1 MRQDNDEKELI
12 FFPAAIQE
20 RAELITGAFF
30 LVVEALERII
40 KYLAETDCPRSTLN
54 KRKRLRGA
62 SPYQKIVPGYSKRSK
77 MELLLLWR
85 RFAWLADNFLK
96 LRTNNLLPE
105 IAISL
110 TKLSAEMSEG
120 LSGKPESEYSPIVP
134 FVAAPLLTNRF
145 ARALNGIPQSTS
157 KPIRKT
163 ACEAAPIE

>member
-62 SPYQKIVPGYSKRSK
+62 SPYQKILAGKLVGRLRRAVCALIPIRVVRVFSGLQVYSKRSK
-77 MELLLLWR
+77 MELLLFGVVSRVWQII
-85 RFAWLADNFLK
+85 F
-96 LRTNNLLPE
+96 
-105 IAISL
+105 
-110 TKLSAEMSEG
+110 
-120 LSGKPESEYSPIVP
+120 
-134 FVAAPLLTNRF
+134 
-145 ARALNGIPQSTS
+145 
-157 KPIRKT
+157 
-163 ACEAAPIE
+163 